1 MNTILQTCVQDSS
14 WRENKGRHE
23 KSSLSGVHY
32 DNRIED
38 VKPKKTWDN
47 ASYKCLSPLRS
58 DNTQEGQCGLFFNSQ
73 HVTYTS
79 LFEILG
85 KELPIY
91 QLWGG
96 GVKMSWLPASCWL
109 LLRINV
115 GRKQQQP
122 RHSDLSNVNVLY
134 WWMLTLWALSDV
146 EPSCKALSLHHLHW
160 QNLDSL
166 SIHNSKLAARP

>member
-14 WRENKGRHE
+14 WRENKGSHE

-32 DNRIED
+32 DNRIEE
-38 VKPKKTWDN
+38 VKPKKHGTMHPTN
-47 ASYKCLSPLRS
+47 AWALSDLITLKKANVDSSSILSMLPTQVSLRS
-58 DNTQEGQCGLFFNSQ
+58 WERSYPSTNS
-73 HVTYTS
+73 
-79 LFEILG
+79 
-85 KELPIY
+85 
-91 QLWGG
+91 GG

-122 RHSDLSNVNVLY
+122 RHWDLSNVNVLY

-146 EPSCKALSLHHLHW
+146 EPSCKALSLHHLRW

-166 SIHNSKLAARP
+166 SIHNSKSAAHP